1 MPTVERFMVCRISTV
16 GQKGGNV
23 SDAQNPWGEAGE
35 LYRFGIDLSIQDSEF
50 GLRYPLLRLGSL
62 LDLPEQ
68 EREELAELGRI
79 VIQDGDVG
87 EIAGR
92 IMERQG
98 ASPLAVAIANIVQ
111 EARFFG
117 GGDMRGAML
126 GAVFGAYAGIDS
138 SQTGDDRA
146 VRAVLGAIG
155 GALAASTYT
164 RLQDMLE
171 ARSLTWREWSE
182 LR

>member
-1 MPTVERFMVCRISTV
+1 MSNSHNIGE
-16 GQKGGNV
+16 
-23 SDAQNPWGEAGE
+23 EAGE
-35 LYRFGIDLSIQDSEF
+35 LYRSGIDFTIQDSEF

-68 EREELAELGRI
+68 EREELTELGRI

-92 IMERQG
+92 LRERQG
-98 ASPLAVAIANIVQ
+98 ASPLAVAIASIVQ

-117 GGDMRGAML
+117 GGDTRGALL

-146 VRAVLGAIG
+146 VRAVLGATG
-155 GALAASTYT
+155 GALALTT
-164 RLQDMLE
+164 HTQLQERLE
-171 ARSLTWREWSE
+171 ARFRSLSWREWSE
-182 LR
+182 AE